1 MPCVDLPPCIC
12 GIARSFA
19 AHDQIV
25 LEYSSQQSRLPLNA
39 DLFAISDADFA
50 NELSRQRAVFP
61 VTLDGSREITVECL
75 VPLRALAPS
84 ITQPECII
92 VQDLAAENLSCQFA
106 IFTVAFVR
114 DCVR

>member
-1 MPCVDLPPCIC
+1 
-12 GIARSFA
+12 
-19 AHDQIV
+19 
-25 LEYSSQQSRLPLNA
+25 LNA
-39 DLFAISDADFA
+39 DLFAIADADFA
-50 NELSRQRAVFP
+50 NELSRRRAVFP

-75 VPLRALAPS
+75 APLRALSPF

-114 DCVR
+114 DCMKEICAETLGAACQRPQWKVSKANQEVW